1 MRAWKLTAAAVLLAA
16 AIPTT
21 VWAQASPPVVVP
33 GGSVVLDRQQAALA
47 VTRVARGT
55 AGFVPSKAAPAV
67 NQLVYVAPD
76 TPGDDTV
83 EYTVGGTEK
92 KSVTVSVRQAAPDF
106 TSPELY
112 GKSFAA
118 LFMLFIMAVLV
129 ENGLALLF
137 HWRPFL
143 VTLDPK
149 SVNPLVSF
157 GLSLVF
163 VRLFHQDIVSG
174 LLNIYSGSHDAR
186 SETWPGLI
194 LTAMIVAGGSG
205 VVNRLFQA
213 FGLRTPLSEQTLVQ
227 RPPLG
232 KGWLSVVLPRST
244 AAVGR
249 VDVLFG
255 TSGPAAAGT
264 PAVAALTVVGTI
276 DASARD
282 WGRLGALFARSQR
295 RFPPS
300 GGHPIAMGT
309 VFSVQLRGKNRDGRQ
324 LAATWGPYTMSEGA
338 VIDLVLDAVETAA
351 TQ

>member
-1 MRAWKLTAAAVLLAA
+1 MNGVTCPLSPPPIRTSGSRPRAPVPETSPRGALGAGPRAGPCTVRSDDRRSRALRFRAGDDRPLSRRPPLLRVEHAGREYRVRAWKLTAAAVLLAA

-129 ENGLALLF
+129 ENGLAVLF

-174 LLNIYSGSHDAR
+174 LLNIYSGK
-186 SETWPGLI
+186 I
-194 LTAMIVAGGSG
+194 I
-205 VVNRLFQA
+205 N
-213 FGLRTPLSEQTLVQ
+213 
-227 RPPLG
+227 
-232 KGWLSVVLPRST
+232 LPC
-244 AAVGR
+244 
-249 VDVLFG
+249 F
-255 TSGPAAAGT
+255 
-264 PAVAALTVVGTI
+264 I
-276 DASARD
+276 
-282 WGRLGALFARSQR
+282 
-295 RFPPS
+295 
-300 GGHPIAMGT
+300 
-309 VFSVQLRGKNRDGRQ
+309 
-324 LAATWGPYTMSEGA
+324 
-338 VIDLVLDAVETAA
+338 
-351 TQ
+351 